1 MNFRLNDQPRFP
13 CVCSLWV
20 GIVFLMPVVGC
31 ALIGVE
37 PEEID
42 WAAGSESDE
51 AGETGVLGETEGGN
65 DTSEDDG
72 GDGDGDG
79 ETAGGDGDGDGDG
92 DTAGETDCA
101 ELGAVPLVLG
111 SNDVTIEPGESV
123 LEGSC
128 GHPGPERIYSYVGE
142 QAVDLELTLTGFD
155 AALYA
160 VDGIMC
166 LPLVELSCVNT
177 PEVLTVAIEAG
188 QLVHVV
194 VDAAT
199 LDGGSGTLDV
209 VVLP

>member
-1 MNFRLNDQPRFP
+1 MNFRLNEGSRFP
-13 CVCSLWV
+13 GVCSLWAGV
-20 GIVFLMPVVGC
+20 VVLMPVVGC

-51 AGETGVLGETEGGN
+51 AGETSQAGETEGGI
-65 DTSEDDG
+65 DTNADDG

-79 ETAGGDGDGDGDG
+79 DSAGGDGDGDSAD
-92 DTAGETDCA
+92 ETDCA
-101 ELGAVPLVLG
+101 ELGAVPLTLG
-111 SNDVTIEPGESV
+111 SNDLTIDPGESV

-128 GHPGPERIYSYVGE
+128 GHPGPERIYSYVGDE
-142 QAVDLELTLTGFD
+142 AVNLELTLNGFE

-177 PEVLTVAIEAG
+177 PEVLTVAVEAG

-194 VDAAT
+194 VDAA
-199 LDGGSGTLDV
+199 LPDGGSGTLDV
-209 VVLP
+209 AIVP